1 MRICFGKDVRPR
13 FLPRNLRKLGEDYQF
28 ILQIVCYLF
37 PWPSKT
43 NKSLKVSQL
52 SFPFVSKK
60 LRNKNP
66 WVCFFFA
73 LGFGF
78 FRAKSLI
85 CCLPNPLIQQLRHA
99 GDIDPST
106 GITHLAG
113 IANAGAVSF
122 RRFFSSPDWRK
133 EMDLIPLFK
142 KGRTKIL
149 KILFSNKPWEGKPF
163 CQKGRRC

>member
-28 ILQIVCYLF
+28 KPQIVCYLF

-43 NKSLKVSQL
+43 NKSQKYPKL

-66 WVCFFFA
+66 WVCFFC
-73 LGFGF
+73 LGFGS

-85 CCLPNPLIQQLRHA
+85 CCLPNRLIQQLRHA

-113 IANAGAVSF
+113 IANVGAVSL
-122 RRFFSSPDWRK
+122 RRFFRSPDWRK
-133 EMDLIPLFK
+133 EMDLIPRL
-142 KGRTKIL
+142 KGKD
-149 KILFSNKPWEGKPF
+149 KNPKNPF
-163 CQKGRRC
+163 FLTLGRKTLLQKGRRC